1 MCHHYSLCRAFTV
14 RSVFSAVEAQ
24 KSKSSMVAMNVASFP
39 SAVISVTTWLFFLVV
54 LMVKPLGVLKLSGDT
69 ALAMA
74 SAVFASAYSRVI
86 VACKVFTFQLFFHE
100 VVDGFYEVFKL
111 VYGHL
116 GACGYVVSSAFSAV
130 LL

>member
-1 MCHHYSLCRAFTV
+1 M
-14 RSVFSAVEAQ
+14 RSVFSAVDTQ
-24 KSKSSMVAMNVASFP
+24 KSKSSMVAMNVESFP
-39 SAVISVTTWLFFLVV
+39 SAVISVSTLLFLLSV
-54 LMVKPLGVLKLSGDT
+54 LMVNPIGVLKLSGDT

-74 SAVFASAYSRVI
+74 SAFFALAYSSVI
-86 VACKVFTFQLFFHE
+86 VASKVFAFQLFFHE
-100 VVDGFYEVFKL
+100 VVDGVYEVFKL